1 MRRAA
6 VLVSAGLPR
15 CWRRAASAQ
24 NDRPRNL
31 ILFVPDGLRGRIV
44 TPQTAPTM
52 AEVRDKGVNF
62 KNSHSLFP
70 TFTTANASAMATG
83 HHLGDTG
90 DFSNTI
96 YTGYPVEAAG
106 GTVTPFLE
114 SDPVLRDVDEHFGGD
129 YLNEETV
136 LKMARAKGYSTAA
149 MGKLGPTLIF
159 DHTDKIGA
167 DGLHSIVIDDATGSK
182 NGVPLSQE
190 MQAAL
195 TKAGLPLVTPSRGES
210 AKAGDAKTPGTLVPN
225 TAQQAYFADVATKVV
240 LPMFKARNK
249 PFVLVFWSR
258 DPDGSQH
265 NNGDSL
271 NTVTPGI
278 NGPTSIAGIHNADD
292 NLAQLRKALDD
303 LGLAASTNII
313 ISSDHGFSTI
323 SKESKS
329 SPAAKA
335 SYDDTPKDFLPMGF
349 LAIDLAKALDL
360 PLFDPNDKNA
370 RVADNAHPK
379 AGNGL
384 LGNDPDKPD
393 LVVANNGGSD
403 LIYLPNKDK
412 KLAARTIKALL
423 EQDYVSGLFVDDKL
437 GRFPGTLEMS
447 QLGLKGKAVTPTP
460 SIVVN
465 FRSYTTGCDEPTNCS
480 VEVADTVLRQ
490 GQGMHGSFGRGD
502 TMNFTAAIGP
512 DFKAGYVDPLPVSNA
527 DVGMTIAQLMGL
539 HTAAAGG
546 LIGRVMSE
554 ALPNGIIP
562 KAADGNDHL
571 QAGSQRTADDRE
583 VPARAVATLFRCGG
597 ISGANGR
604 PRSRRRQTKNGGEIT
619 PPSQLC
625 RFPGDGY
632 IPMSNTFGR
641 CASGNAAAP
650 TMVAT
655 ILIRVRLLRCL
666 PRIWLAIHS
675 SISVSTST
683 ARSAPSFRSRCP
695 ATAQRCAAA
704 PASRTRRPRD
714 ARLPWPTGRRNVRR
728 RCARRRHR

>member
-1 MRRAA
+1 MHRSI
-6 VLVSAGLPR
+6 VLLSAGLTLLSTGM
-15 CWRRAASAQ
+15 AVAQ
-24 NDRPRNL
+24 NSAPRNL

-44 TPQTAPTM
+44 TPQTAPAM

-83 HHLGDTG
+83 HYLGDTG

-96 YTGYPVEAAG
+96 YTGYPVGPAD

-114 SDPVLRDVDEHFGGD
+114 VDPVIIDADEHFGGD

-136 LKMARAKGYSTAA
+136 LKMARARGFSTAA
-149 MGKLGPTLIF
+149 LGKLGPTLIF

-182 NGVPLSQE
+182 NGVPLSDE
-190 MQAAL
+190 MKAAL
-195 TKAGLPLVTPSRGES
+195 TKANLPLATPSRGENG
-210 AKAGDAKTPGTLVPN
+210 KTGDAKTPGTVAPN
-225 TAQQAYFADVATKVV
+225 TAQQAYFADVAAKVV
-240 LPMFKARNK
+240 LPMFKTRNK

-265 NNGDSL
+265 NQGDSL

-278 NGPTSIAGIHNADD
+278 NGPTSLAGIKNADN
-292 NLAQLRKALDD
+292 NLAQLRKALDE
-303 LGLAASTNII
+303 LGLSASTNII

-323 SKESKS
+323 SKESKT
-329 SPAAKA
+329 SPSAKV

-349 LAIDLAKALDL
+349 LALDLAKALDL

-384 LGNDPDKPD
+384 LGNDPAKPD
-393 LVVANNGGSD
+393 LVVATNGGSD
-403 LIYLPNKDK
+403 LIYLPNRDK
-412 KLAARTIKALL
+412 KLAGRTVKALL
-423 EQDYVSGLFVDDKL
+423 DQDYVSGLFVDDKL

-465 FRSYTTGCDEPTNCS
+465 FRSYTTGCDEPTNCA
-480 VEVADTVLRQ
+480 VEVSDTVLRQ

-502 TMNFTAAIGP
+502 TMNFMAAIGP

-527 DVGMTIAQLMGL
+527 DIGMTIVQLMGL
-539 HTAAAGG
+539 RTAGAGG
-546 LIGRVMSE
+546 LTGRVMSE

-562 KAADGNDHL
+562 KAANATITSKPAANGL
-571 QAGSQRTADDRE
+571 QTVVKFQRVLSQRYFD
-583 VPARAVATLFRCGG
+583 VAG
-597 ISGANGR
+597 
-604 PRSRRRQTKNGGEIT
+604 
-619 PPSQLC
+619 
-625 RFPGDGY
+625 FPGRTVGLD
-632 IPMSNTFGR
+632 
-641 CASGNAAAP
+641 AESGKQK
-650 TMVAT
+650 
-655 ILIRVRLLRCL
+655 
-666 PRIWLAIHS
+666 
-675 SISVSTST
+675 T
-683 ARSAPSFRSRCP
+683 A
-695 ATAQRCAAA
+695 
-704 PASRTRRPRD
+704 
-714 ARLPWPTGRRNVRR
+714 GK
-728 RCARRRHR
+728 